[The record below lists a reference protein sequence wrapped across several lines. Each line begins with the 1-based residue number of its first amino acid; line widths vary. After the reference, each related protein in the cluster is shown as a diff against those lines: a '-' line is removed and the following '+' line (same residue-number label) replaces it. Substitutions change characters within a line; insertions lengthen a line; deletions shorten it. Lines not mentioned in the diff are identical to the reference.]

1 MGLSI
6 GIIGLPN
13 VGKSTVFN
21 ALIGVQQ
28 AMVANYPFC
37 TIHPNRAI
45 VPLPDKRLDHLGELL
60 GVPEVIHATLEFVDI
75 AGLVKGASQGEGLGN
90 QFLSQIRDVT
100 AILHVVRC
108 FDDPNVVHVSAL
120 PDPSLDIEIVQ
131 LELILADL
139 QQLERKIERLS
150 SAVKGDK
157 KLQPVLDLVYQ
168 LQQHLQTGQ
177 PASNFPLAGEE
188 IFQILDQELR
198 LLSAKPVIFLANLD
212 EASLQQKNDYFMQTQ
227 EIAQKSGVQMVSL
240 CAYLEHE
247 MLTMEPEERAEYL
260 QLSGIEESGLNQV
273 IRKSFEMLK
282 LISFFTRNQQEVR
295 AWNIPQGTLAPQA
308 AGVIHTDFEKGFIR
322 AEVIPYDVFVHY
334 GSTAAVK
341 SAGHMRLEG
350 KDYIVRD
357 GDMIQFRFNV

>member
-6 GIIGLPN
+6 GIVGLPN

-37 TIHPNRAI
+37 TIQPNRAI

-60 GVPEVIHATLEFVDI
+60 GTPEVINATLEFVDI

-90 QFLSQIRDVT
+90 QFLSQIRDVA

-108 FDDPNVVHVSAL
+108 FEDPNVVHVSAL
-120 PDPSLDIEIVQ
+120 PDPALDIEIVQ

-139 QQLERKIERLS
+139 QQLQRKIERLS

-188 IFQILDQELR
+188 MFRVLDQELR
-198 LLSAKPVIFLANLD
+198 LLSAKPVILLANLD
-212 EASLQQKNDYFMQTQ
+212 EASLQEKNDYFVQTQ
-227 EIAQKSGVQMVSL
+227 AIAQKSGVQMVSL

-247 MLTMEPEERAEYL
+247 MLAMEPEERAEYL

-273 IRKSFEMLK
+273 IRKSFEMLN

-322 AEVIPYDVFVHY
+322 AEVIPYDVFIHY

-341 SAGHMRLEG
+341 SAGQMRLEG
-350 KDYIVRD
+350 KEYIVQD